1 MSEDNK
7 NPDISSPTP
16 KARSEEDTYVRAK
29 LTEIN
34 GAIER
39 LTQMLN
45 RMIEI
50 TSTITEV
57 QENTSELTLAVNAN
71 TERLDEMMQ
80 VIKTIESKTG
90 APVASIAPTASLADR
105 GAVSTLQSV
114 LDTLETQVR
123 EGVIASDLA
132 QKISE
137 SAGILEGGGV
147 ASSVIV
153 KMQRWT
159 RILRTYGRVDTISP
173 ADLSKLRGD
182 IKNWNKEISKMR

>member
-1 MSEDNK
+1 M
-7 NPDISSPTP
+7 
-16 KARSEEDTYVRAK
+16 SEEDTYVRAK

-45 RMIEI
+45 RMIDVI
-50 TSTITEV
+50 SKITEV

-71 TERLDEMMQ
+71 TERLDEMMDI
-80 VIKTIESKTG
+80 VKNFESKAGTSVGVATSTAGLGDKG
-90 APVASIAPTASLADR
+90 AISS
-105 GAVSTLQSV
+105 LQSV

-132 QKISE
+132 QKINE
-137 SAGILEGGGV
+137 SAGILESGGV
-147 ASSVIV
+147 PSAVVV

-159 RILRTYGRVDTISP
+159 RILRTYGRVDTINP
-173 ADLSKLRGD
+173 TDIGKLRGD
-182 IKNWNKEISKMR
+182 IKTWSKEISKMR